1 MTDNPALWQTK
12 LAARLHD
19 PAEKALVLLRDSE
32 GHENGT
38 SLAAA
43 RLLGLNALG
52 PDGAPVGDG
61 TSAHHLFH
69 KSIPQAI
76 YRHVQRADWWAAA
89 ADRPQWPMEQI
100 TTSAGKTY
108 AYAPWARVQWTSDPQ
123 LIHPLSGAVLDMK
136 KHGGL
141 SDTDFKDIR
150 ERSFRHVQALL
161 KALGPVDEQPE
172 GWRKALLT
180 LWRFGPELREEADNG
195 KLGELW
201 KLLPADTRIPDHS
214 IWDHLDLVSAFA
226 GAFAADPQGEAALL
240 ALSIGPVQSFI
251 AAARKMED
259 LWAGSHLLA
268 RLAWQAMRVVC
279 ERLGPD
285 AILFPRLRGVPQV
298 DLWLRDECGL
308 PDALFKDC
316 DWQRSKT
323 DGNPL
328 FAAALPNRFVAVVPA
343 AQARDIAQAV
353 RKEVR
358 QWLQELGQK
367 TLRRLLDAAGLKG
380 ENLHCHKQM
389 REQLEGFPEVH
400 WAAVPFS
407 LIRARNAQKQ
417 TDLDVSALAEA
428 MRPFFGAKTG
438 QPCGFLDTPA
448 WQLLQKELQA
458 KDDQGNSFTFFA
470 PNPGALYPA
479 VQDLA
484 ERVLAAAK
492 TLRPFQQS
500 TQAGWRCTL
509 TGEAEWLA
517 ADAKH
522 LHVPAGQ
529 RADTLWTR
537 IAQNKPAWA
546 KKGEHL
552 SALPAIKRL
561 WPTLFAEEV
570 SQALGGKKEVAR
582 FVVSTHTMALAHQ
595 LDQWLQKGRL
605 MSVSELDK
613 LNNEID
619 QFDCKLNRVA
629 LPRRLEEA
637 RTDTDSGRRALTIA
651 RKLPALLDSADEK
664 PLSEEAETSRCR
676 VRQTLARSREDS
688 HENRQDAALENYYSL
703 LLMDGDRMGAW
714 LSGTDDEYAITYLQ
728 SFHTQVREKFKDHAV
743 QNADLKRNGE
753 HKRPLSPGR
762 HLAISGALNDFS
774 LTVVRHVVEEEYLG
788 RLIYAGGDDVFAML
802 PVADLLPA
810 MQRLRHAYSGH
821 DPAHEGGYG
830 KGKGRLTLQQ
840 GFAMLNG
847 RLMRMMG
854 ERATASCGAVIAHHQ
869 APLSAVIRELRAAEQ
884 RAKNEGGR
892 NAFSI
897 TVIKRSGGAL
907 RLTAKW
913 GEKGERSEAAELL
926 QELRRFLAHDD
937 VSRRAAYHTLQWLDE
952 RELPKPTG
960 DAAMLQALL
969 ARQLAQQAQGVQNPG
984 LAQRLVA
991 LTLKEDE
998 DKRITWLRN
1007 FIAVAEFLAREIR
1020 FADDLA
1026 ASGNAPKSDRTEGA
1040 AA

>member
-1 MTDNPALWQTK
+1 M
-12 LAARLHD
+12 
-19 PAEKALVLLRDSE
+19 E
-32 GHENGT
+32 
-38 SLAAA
+38 AAA
-43 RLLGLNALG
+43 SRHAHSRSLHLGSPG
-52 PDGAPVGDG
+52 
-61 TSAHHLFH
+61 
-69 KSIPQAI
+69 
-76 YRHVQRADWWAAA
+76 
-89 ADRPQWPMEQI
+89 
-100 TTSAGKTY
+100 
-108 AYAPWARVQWTSDPQ
+108 
-123 LIHPLSGAVLDMK
+123 SGF
-136 KHGGL
+136 GL
-141 SDTDFKDIR
+141 C
-150 ERSFRHVQALL
+150 
-161 KALGPVDEQPE
+161 
-172 GWRKALLT
+172 
-180 LWRFGPELREEADNG
+180 
-195 KLGELW
+195 
-201 KLLPADTRIPDHS
+201 
-214 IWDHLDLVSAFA
+214 

-353 RKEVR
+353 QKEVR

-448 WQLLQKELQA
+448 WQLLQKELQVTGE
-458 KDDQGNSFTFFA
+458 QGRSFTFFA

-509 TGEAEWLA
+509 AGEAEWLA

-570 SQALGGKKEVAR
+570 SRALGGKKEVDR

-629 LPRRLEEA
+629 LPRRLEEV
-637 RTDTDSGRRALTIA
+637 RTNTDSGRRALTIA

-714 LSGTDDEYAITYLQ
+714 VSGTDDEYAITYLQ
-728 SFHTQVREKFKDHAV
+728 SFHTQVREKFKDHAA
-743 QNADLKRNGE
+743 QNADLKRYGE

-830 KGKGRLTLQQ
+830 KGKGCLTLQQ

-913 GEKGERSEAAELL
+913 GEKGERSEAAGLL
-926 QELRRFLAHDD
+926 QELRRFLAHDN

-969 ARQLAQQAQGVQNPG
+969 ARQLAQQAQGAQEAQAPG

-998 DKRITWLRN
+998 DKRIAWLRN